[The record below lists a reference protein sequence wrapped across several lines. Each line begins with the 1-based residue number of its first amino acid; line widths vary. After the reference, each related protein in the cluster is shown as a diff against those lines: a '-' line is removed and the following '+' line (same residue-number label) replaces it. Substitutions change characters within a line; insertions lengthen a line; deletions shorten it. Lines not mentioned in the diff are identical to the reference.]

1 MYRLWQQLDWKSI
14 ALMASG
20 VSGVMDDLDGLWV
33 TTNGNKWKRMDV
45 SKDSHSEPLYQC
57 GTYFNDTGWQKDR
70 GGLPA
75 YVKCA
80 IQARLV
86 SFIGLTGLFT
96 LGIGLCA
103 DTPPI
108 SICATLQLCNFRSHH

>member
-1 MYRLWQQLDWKSI
+1 
-14 ALMASG
+14 MASD
-20 VSGVMDDLDGLWV
+20 VSGVMDDLDGLWDH
-33 TTNGNKWKRMDV
+33 KWKKMDEDGRQQGQ
-45 SKDSHSEPLYQC
+45 SFRS
-57 GTYFNDTGWQKDR
+57 FNVELISMTRAWQKDR

-108 SICATLQLCNFRSHH
+108 SIIGL